1 MRAVLLVPS
10 TLDLATMAA
19 EAMLAYSKAVHEVAA
34 ERVRAFLAQH
44 LR

>member
-1 MRAVLLVPS
+1 MGAALLVPS

-19 EAMLAYSKAVHEVAA
+19 EATLALHEVAA
-34 ERVRAFLAQH
+34 ERVRGFLAQH